1 MNLGAFVAQ
10 VWLEVRPIRR
20 WKAKRAAKKA
30 AKHPEAA
37 EAVNGE
43 YFNDDEEIPMFQG
56 FKSLTGLL
64 TIAIGFV
71 LQFFGIG
78 DCTPDML
85 ECVTSEALTTQIMGA
100 IDHIVLGVGA
110 LVTAWGV
117 IDKARRE
124 KKLKRELEAAKGGG
138 Q

>member
-1 MNLGAFVAQ
+1 
-10 VWLEVRPIRR
+10 
-20 WKAKRAAKKA
+20 
-30 AKHPEAA
+30 
-37 EAVNGE
+37 
-43 YFNDDEEIPMFQG
+43 MFQG
-56 FKSLTGLL
+56 FKSLTGLV
-64 TIAIGFV
+64 TIVVGFV
-71 LQFFGIG
+71 LQFFGVG
-78 DCTPDML
+78 ECAPDAI